1 MQALLA
7 PLTELA
13 EYGRFKGLLK
23 EKPCCLGL
31 TGCVDSQKLHMIY
44 ELSDGFQIKVIAT
57 YSDVKAKFLRNT
69 NFMTEM
75 SCCIRQRI

>member
-31 TGCVDSQKLHMIY
+31 TGCVDSQ
-44 ELSDGFQIKVIAT
+44 
-57 YSDVKAKFLRNT
+57 
-69 NFMTEM
+69 
-75 SCCIRQRI
+75 